1 MAQKAKTGVSVVC
14 PQEQSDRLLV
24 MYPATLIILSEEN
37 DGLFYKVTP
46 FNPHHSALHGC
57 RVPDVCVN

>member
-1 MAQKAKTGVSVVC
+1 MGPLENKNLNGFLKEAKSGVCVVC

-24 MYPATLIILSEEN
+24 MYPSTLIILSEEN

-46 FNPHHSALHGC
+46 LRS
-57 RVPDVCVN
+57 